1 VSRDP
6 TSGDWPSGDRPS
18 GDRPSGDRPSG
29 DRPSGEV
36 IDLKPRAAELAKLAR
51 RTLGQMSP
59 AQQLRGL
66 EELRARRVRRR
77 RRVAFAVTFGGLASA
92 AAALVLVPRLVTRT
106 ELPAAPLSF
115 RVEGGALGPSGAIE
129 AGTDAEPALRF
140 VDGTVIKLTP
150 GTSGRLAEV
159 DAQGARV
166 SIHDGSA
173 KVSVV
178 PKPHARW
185 LIDVGP
191 FLVTVHGTVFT
202 AAWDAAEERLDV
214 QLERGL
220 VSVTGPVASGPLAV
234 RTGQHLTITLRQP
247 RVLLRDIDDVDE
259 LAALVP
265 AAPPPEAP
273 VPAAAPEPAAPA
285 RTAHPARAAVAVAV
299 AAARSWSADLSA
311 GDFDII
317 IAEAERDL
325 GRALAS
331 RGTDEL
337 AALADAARYR
347 HHDDVARRALYA
359 QRRRF
364 PGSARAADAAF
375 FLGRLEENG
384 GGAGRALRWYDRYLD
399 ESPDGSYVAE
409 ALGRKMIAIRE
420 VSGPGAA
427 RDVAEEYV
435 RRFPRGSYAGAA
447 QALRRDR

>member
-1 VSRDP
+1 VSRDTGDTGD
-6 TSGDWPSGDRPS
+6 TSDGGDGRDTGLREPIELR
-18 GDRPSGDRPSG
+18 
-29 DRPSGEV
+29 
-36 IDLKPRAAELAKLAR
+36 PRAAELAKLAR
-51 RTLGQMSP
+51 RSLGQMSP

-77 RRVAFAVTFGGLASA
+77 RRIAIAATFGGLASA
-92 AAALVLVPRLVTRT
+92 AAAVVLVPRVVRHAA
-106 ELPAAPLSF
+106 LPAEPLSYL
-115 RVEGGALGPSGAIE
+115 VEGGALGPGGAIE
-129 AGTDAEPALRF
+129 AASDAEPVLRF
-140 VDGTVIKLTP
+140 VDGTVIKLAP
-150 GTSGRLAEV
+150 GTSGRLADV
-159 DAQGARV
+159 DARGARV
-166 SIHDGSA
+166 SIHDGLA

-202 AAWDAAEERLDV
+202 AAWDEAEERLDV
-214 QLERGL
+214 KLERGL

-234 RTGQHLTITLRQP
+234 RTGQHLTVTLRQP

-259 LAALVP
+259 LATLSP
-265 AAPPPEAP
+265 PPPPPEAP
-273 VPAAAPEPAAPA
+273 APAAAPEPVAT
-285 RTAHPARAAVAVAV
+285 RTARPARA
-299 AAARSWSADLSA
+299 AAARSWAADLSA
-311 GDFDII
+311 GDFDAI

-325 GRALAS
+325 GRALAT

-347 HHDDVARRALYA
+347 HHDDIARRALYA

-364 PGSARAADAAF
+364 PSSARAADAAF

-384 GGAGRALRWYDRYLD
+384 GGPGRALRWYDRYLD
-399 ESPDGSYVAE
+399 ESPDGSYAAE

-420 VSGPGAA
+420 VSGPAAA
-427 RDVAEEYV
+427 RDVADEYV

>member
-1 VSRDP
+1 VSHDSTSDDP
-6 TSGDWPSGDRPS
+6 I
-18 GDRPSGDRPSG
+18 
-29 DRPSGEV
+29 E
-36 IDLKPRAAELAKLAR
+36 LKPRAAELARLAR

-66 EELRARRVRRR
+66 EEIRIRRGRNR
-77 RRVAFAVTFGGLASA
+77 RRVAFGLTVGGLASA
-92 AAALVLVPRLVTRT
+92 AAAIVLVPHLLHHAD
-106 ELPAAPLSF
+106 LPAAPLSF
-115 RVEGGALGPSGAIE
+115 RVEGGALGPGGAIE
-129 AGTDAEPALRF
+129 AGDDAEPALRF

-166 SIHDGSA
+166 SIHNGSA

-191 FLVTVHGTVFT
+191 FLVAVHGTVFT
-202 AAWDAAEERLDV
+202 AAWDEAEERLDV

-220 VSVTGPVASGPLAV
+220 VSVTGPVTSGPLAV
-234 RTGQHLTITLRQP
+234 RTGQHLTVTLRQP

-259 LAALVP
+259 LASLA
-265 AAPPPEAP
+265 PPEAP
-273 VPAAAPEPAAPA
+273 PPAAAPEPVVTTRPA
-285 RTAHPARAAVAVAV
+285 RPARAATPAP
-299 AAARSWSADLSA
+299 RSWTADLSA
-311 GDFDII
+311 GDFDVII
-317 IAEAERDL
+317 SEAERDL
-325 GRALAS
+325 GRALTA
-331 RGTDEL
+331 RGTDDL

-384 GGAGRALRWYDRYLD
+384 GGPGRALRWYDRYLD

-420 VSGPGAA
+420 VSGPAAA

>member
-18 GDRPSGDRPSG
+18 GDRPSGDQPF
-29 DRPSGEV
+29 GEV

-92 AAALVLVPRLVTRT
+92 AAALVLVPRLVTHT
-106 ELPAAPLSF
+106 ELPAAPLTL

-259 LAALVP
+259 LAALAP

-273 VPAAAPEPAAPA
+273 VPAAAPEPVAPA
-285 RTAHPARAAVAVAV
+285 RTARPARAVVAL
-299 AAARSWSADLSA
+299 ARSWSADLSA
-311 GDFDII
+311 GDFDVI

-420 VSGPGAA
+420 VSGPAAA